1 MYEILSLL
9 EEVLVPVAI
18 CVILPI
24 SIVAIV
30 VGKKR
35 HEMNKRTEI
44 LLAAIEKNAELD
56 VDEYLRK
63 MSPNKKTIKERL
75 ITKLLWGSVLSALGV
90 AVLVYSLWMDI
101 LGGMMTRS
109 LQGQYMSGA
118 TLLLVGLA
126 IILVFFISK
135 KMLANEMKVEAE
147 QKN

>member
-30 VGKKR
+30 VRKKR

-75 ITKLLWGSVLSALGV
+75 ITKLLCGSIISALGF
-90 AVLVYSLWMDI
+90 AVLVYSFWMDN
-101 LGGMMTRS
+101 LGGMPTRS

-135 KMLANEMKVEAE
+135 KMLADEMKAEAE

>member
-75 ITKLLWGSVLSALGV
+75 ITKLLWGSIIFALGF
-90 AVLVYSLWMDI
+90 AVLVYSFWMDI
-101 LGGMMTRS
+101 LGGMLTRS
-109 LQGQYMSGA
+109 LQGAYMSGA

-135 KMLANEMKVEAE
+135 KMLADEMKVEAE

>member
-9 EEVLVPVAI
+9 EDVLVPVAI

>member
-90 AVLVYSLWMDI
+90 AVLVYSFWMDI

-135 KMLANEMKVEAE
+135 KMLADEMKAEAE

>member
-75 ITKLLWGSVLSALGV
+75 ITKLLWGSIISALGF
-90 AVLVYSLWMDI
+90 AVLVYSLWMDN
-101 LGGMMTRS
+101 LGGMPTRS

-135 KMLANEMKVEAE
+135 KMLADEMMAEAE

>member
-90 AVLVYSLWMDI
+90 AVLVYSFWMDI
-101 LGGMMTRS
+101 LGGMLTRS

-135 KMLANEMKVEAE
+135 KMLANEMKAEAE

>member
-24 SIVAIV
+24 IIVAIV

-75 ITKLLWGSVLSALGV
+75 ITKLLWGSIISALGF
-90 AVLVYSLWMDI
+90 AVLVYSLWMDN
-101 LGGMMTRS
+101 LGGMPTRS

-135 KMLANEMKVEAE
+135 KMLADEMKAEAE

>member
-1 MYEILSLL
+1 MCEILNLL

-75 ITKLLWGSVLSALGV
+75 ITKLLWGSIISALGV

-109 LQGQYMSGA
+109 LQGAYMSGA

-135 KMLANEMKVEAE
+135 KMLANEMKAEAE

>member
-90 AVLVYSLWMDI
+90 AVLVYSFWMDI
-101 LGGMMTRS
+101 LGGMLTRS
-109 LQGQYMSGA
+109 LKGQYMSGA

>member
-75 ITKLLWGSVLSALGV
+75 ITKL
-90 AVLVYSLWMDI
+90 
-101 LGGMMTRS
+101 
-109 LQGQYMSGA
+109 
-118 TLLLVGLA
+118 
-126 IILVFFISK
+126 
-135 KMLANEMKVEAE
+135 
-147 QKN
+147 

>member
-1 MYEILSLL
+1 
-9 EEVLVPVAI
+9 
-18 CVILPI
+18 
-24 SIVAIV
+24 
-30 VGKKR
+30 
-35 HEMNKRTEI
+35 MNKRTEI

-63 MSPNKKTIKERL
+63 MSPNKKTLKERL
-75 ITKLLWGSVLSALGV
+75 ITKLLWGSVLSALGF

-135 KMLANEMKVEAE
+135 KMLADEMKAEAE

>member
-75 ITKLLWGSVLSALGV
+75 ITKLLWGSVFVALGF
-90 AVLVYSLWMDI
+90 AVLVYSFWMDI
-101 LGGMMTRS
+101 LGGMLTRS
-109 LQGQYMSGA
+109 LQGAYMSGA

-135 KMLANEMKVEAE
+135 KMLADEMKAEAE

>member
-18 CVILPI
+18 CLILPI

-75 ITKLLWGSVLSALGV
+75 ITKLLWGSIISALGF
-90 AVLVYSLWMDI
+90 AVLVYSLWMDN
-101 LGGMMTRS
+101 LGGMPTRS

-135 KMLANEMKVEAE
+135 KMLADEMKAEAE

>member
-75 ITKLLWGSVLSALGV
+75 ITKLLWGSIISALGF
-90 AVLVYSLWMDI
+90 AVLVYSLWMDN
-101 LGGMMTRS
+101 LGGMPTRS

-135 KMLANEMKVEAE
+135 KMLADEMKAEAE

>member
-1 MYEILSLL
+1 MCEILSLL

-75 ITKLLWGSVLSALGV
+75 ITKLLWGSIISALGF
-90 AVLVYSLWMDI
+90 AVLVYSLWMDN
-101 LGGMMTRS
+101 LGGMPTRS

-135 KMLANEMKVEAE
+135 KMLANEMKAEAE

>member
-18 CVILPI
+18 CVILSI

-75 ITKLLWGSVLSALGV
+75 ITKLLWGSVLSALGF
-90 AVLVYSLWMDI
+90 ALLVYSLWMDI
-101 LGGMMTRS
+101 LGGMLTRT
-109 LQGQYMSGA
+109 LQGAYMSGA

-135 KMLANEMKVEAE
+135 KMLANEMKAEAE

>member
-101 LGGMMTRS
+101 LGGMPTRS

-135 KMLANEMKVEAE
+135 KMLADEMKAEAE